1 LLCVSVCGYL
11 MASVNGDDIVQA
23 ARVLRDR
30 LAAAVDV
37 KQRHE
42 LNQAALMQQL
52 AVASANNAQ
61 ELASRTAR
69 LERAHVDA
77 LAHFLRAV
85 VDVDQQ
91 HAELHSALLDAQ
103 AAAAQQKESQKES
116 LSHSSRSKKSRKSNP
131 NSLESILS
139 AANAAPV
146 SLPSAG
152 AAAPPIPPLEDA
164 PPVVPRPIVGNPLP
178 DAGSAVAAPPL
189 PQTPRV

>member
-1 LLCVSVCGYL
+1 

-91 HAELHSALLDAQ
+91 HTELQSALLDAQ
-103 AAAAQQKESQKES
+103 AAAQQAQQAQAASQVSQKES
-116 LSHSSRSKKSRKSNP
+116 LSHSGRSKKSRKSNP
-131 NSLESILS
+131 NSLESVLS

-178 DAGSAVAAPPL
+178 DAGGAILAPPL